1 MKQQLLAVRSSQVT
15 CSNDKQEIDSM
26 MLKPQ
31 FLSLMGVSLFA
42 TAAVTIGVQA
52 APELL
57 PVTDTSIQ
65 ANEAIRSHT
74 VQGTITATGAETAS
88 VPCNQIKVKA
98 EIWSNVNTHTVE
110 IEEEE
115 LGSTTAKGSL
125 LGNGCTY
132 TLTFN
137 YSPSR
142 QLPKSSQYRFSAETP
157 TITGQYGELTAG
169 YTDIVSHP
177 FPTQFDMKL

>member
-1 MKQQLLAVRSSQVT
+1 
-15 CSNDKQEIDSM
+15 M

-31 FLSLMGVSLFA
+31 FLSIMGVSLFA

-57 PVTDTSIQ
+57 RATDTSIQ

-74 VQGTITATGAETAS
+74 VQGKITAFGIEMAS

-98 EIWSNVNTHTVE
+98 EIWSNVNAQIGE
-110 IEEEE
+110 IGEAE

-137 YSPSR
+137 YSPSL

-157 TITGQYGELTAG
+157 TINGQYGEFSAG

-177 FPTQFDMKL
+177 FPTQFEMKI

>member
-1 MKQQLLAVRSSQVT
+1 
-15 CSNDKQEIDSM
+15 

-57 PVTDTSIQ
+57 PATDTSIQ

-137 YSPSR
+137 YLPSR

>member
-1 MKQQLLAVRSSQVT
+1 
-15 CSNDKQEIDSM
+15 

-42 TAAVTIGVQA
+42 TTAVTIGVQA
-52 APELL
+52 APERL

-157 TITGQYGELTAG
+157 TIRGQYGELTAG

>member
-1 MKQQLLAVRSSQVT
+1 
-15 CSNDKQEIDSM
+15 

-31 FLSLMGVSLFA
+31 FMSLMGVSLFA
-42 TAAVTIGVQA
+42 MAAVTIGVQA

-57 PVTDTSIQ
+57 PATDTSIQ

-74 VQGTITATGAETAS
+74 VQGKITASGAETAS

-98 EIWSNVNTHTVE
+98 EIWSNVNAQIGE
-110 IEEEE
+110 IGEEE
-115 LGSTTAKGSL
+115 LDSTTAKGSL

-137 YSPSR
+137 YSPSL

-157 TITGQYGELTAG
+157 TINGQYGEFRAG

-177 FPTQFDMKL
+177 FPTQFDMKI